1 MSVFTAIVFV
11 GAMVFTAL
19 WATSLL
25 QPISRGQG
33 YLKAGF
39 LGFPKSGKSYTA
51 TLLACGLRDHLKASG
66 PVAMLDTEGGS
77 EYLAPLVRKLT
88 GQELIGIKTRA
99 FDDLIAGTREAE
111 AGGVSV
117 LVVDS
122 VTHYWRELGNAFMAR
137 LNEQL
142 RKQRKPTRSRMQ
154 LGDIMALKEL
164 WSPWPDLYLN
174 AKLHII
180 ICGRAGFEWDT
191 EETDEGEKKLIKTGV
206 KMKVESEFGFEPS
219 LLVLMEREQTEGEG
233 GHPVIK
239 HRATVLGDRFGVI
252 DGASALNPTFD
263 FFAPHVRL
271 LTPGAH
277 TPIDTSVKSQP
288 QVDESGDAAW
298 SREKR
303 QRTIFAEELQG
314 MLVARWPGQTAA
326 EKQAKAACLAHIFQT
341 HSWTKISEGTPA
353 GELKA
358 GLECLR
364 TLLADEAQ
372 LAAVLTPPAAAQK
385 KGGDA

>member
-1 MSVFTAIVFV
+1 MIFAVFALIAATLCAA
-11 GAMVFTAL
+11 GAV
-19 WATSLL
+19 SLL
-25 QPISRGQG
+25 QPIGRGQG

-39 LGFPKSGKSYTA
+39 LGFPKSGKTYTSV
-51 TLLACGLRDHLKASG
+51 LLACGLRDYLKLAG
-66 PVAMLDTEGGS
+66 PIAMLDTEGGS
-77 EYLAPLVRKLT
+77 EYVAGLVRERT
-88 GQELIGIKTRA
+88 GLELLGVKSRA
-99 FDDLIAGTREAE
+99 FDDLIALAREAE

-117 LVVDS
+117 LIVDS
-122 VTHYWRELGNAFMAR
+122 ITHVWRELCSSYMSR

-142 RKQRKPTRSRMQ
+142 RKQRKPTRSKMQ
-154 LGDIMALKEL
+154 LGDIMQVKEL
-164 WSPWPDLYLN
+164 WSAWPDLYLN
-174 AKLHII
+174 AKLHIV

-219 LLVLMEREQTEGEG
+219 LLCLMEREQTEGEG

-303 QRTIFAEELQG
+303 QRTIFAEEIQG
-314 MLVARWPGQTAA
+314 LLVAKWPGQTAA

-364 TLLADEAQ
+364 ALLADDAQ
-372 LAAVLTPPAAAQK
+372 LAAVLTPAAAQRGG